1 MPEQPKPAPFSP
13 IAEAAPMPADIWL
26 TSPEQAKTLELLYE
40 VSREITSILDRRELL
55 SRIAQLVKKLVNYHV
70 FTVMLWD
77 ENKQHLESVFAMRYE
92 DSIPVRYRMP
102 LHHGITGIAAG
113 ERRTIRIRDVREDD
127 RYVQCEQGMEVRS
140 ELVLPLLLQD
150 RLVGVLDLESTE
162 PDSFTAEHERLLTL
176 LGSYISIALENARL
190 YELARENERR
200 LQADLETA
208 REIQQQLLPSGA
220 REIPGLD
227 LATAYIPARELGGDF
242 YDFLPYGEG
251 RLAVA
256 LGDVSGKGTAAALY
270 GSLATGTMREL
281 VVENARPPAQMLR
294 TLNERLRSTR
304 LDARFIAMTFAVYDG
319 PTRKLTIANAGAPYP
334 LLIRGGQ
341 VQEIL
346 LTGVPLGL
354 LPGIEYDQIT
364 VDLEPG
370 DVVVFA
376 SDGIEEAQNA
386 AEEEFGID
394 RLIALLSSVTS
405 VEPGYQIA
413 QRIVHATDQH
423 SGPGVFPHDDR
434 TILVLRITLDTS
446 ADFSK
451 MPIIY

>member
-1 MPEQPKPAPFSP
+1 MPDKAKSIPSAALSIAPAFSG
-13 IAEAAPMPADIWL
+13 DIW
-26 TSPEQAKTLELLYE
+26 TASPEQAKSLELLYE
-40 VSREITSILDRRELL
+40 VSREITSILDRQELL

-77 ENKQHLESVFAMRYE
+77 ESKQHLESVFSMRYE
-92 DSIPVRYRMP
+92 DSIPARYRMP

-113 ERRTIRIRDVREDD
+113 ERRTMRISDVRKDE
-127 RYVQCEQGMEVRS
+127 RYVQCEDGMEVRS
-140 ELVLPLLLQD
+140 ELVIPLLQQE
-150 RLVGVLDLESTE
+150 RLIGVLDLESTE
-162 PDSFTAEHERLLTL
+162 PDYFTAEHERLLTL

-190 YELARENERR
+190 YELSRENERR

-208 REIQQQLLPSGA
+208 RTIQKQLLPSGA

-251 RLAVA
+251 RLAIA

-270 GSLATGTMREL
+270 GSLATGTIREL
-281 VVENARPPAQMLR
+281 VVEKSQPPAQMLQ
-294 TLNERLRSTR
+294 TLNERLRSAR
-304 LDARFIAMTFAVYDG
+304 LDARFIAMTFALYDG
-319 PTRKLTIANAGAPYP
+319 PTRTLTVANAGAPYP
-334 LLIRGGQ
+334 LLVRGGT
-341 VQEIL
+341 VEKIL
-346 LTGVPLGL
+346 LAGIPLGL
-354 LPGIEYDQIT
+354 LPGIEYDERS
-364 VDLEPG
+364 VALEIG

-394 RLIALLSSVTS
+394 RLTALLSTVSTA
-405 VEPGYQIA
+405 EPGYQIA
-413 QRIVHATDQH
+413 QRIVHATDRH

-434 TILVLRITLDTS
+434 TIVILRITDDAST
-446 ADFSK
+446 DFSK
-451 MPIIY
+451 LPIIY